1 MGPLSHYGNGTT
13 QTYWSLPVIISVVV
27 ISSFIALTIAWYA
40 LELIAGLGIA
50 TAWATNYIGML
61 QTVLSSFGT
70 VILFSFAILF
80 GLVIIKS
87 FRLGTHPV
95 LGLAGLIGVPVAV
108 IGTGYASNAVAIFT
122 GLDFLGNAL
131 NQFDT
136 LLLFIKNSP
145 TIVAIGSILVLF
157 VMVGGGVLARR

>member
-13 QTYWSLPVIISVVV
+13 QTYLSLPIIVSVVV
-27 ISSFIALTIAWYA
+27 ITSFIALTIAWYA

-50 TAWATNYIGML
+50 TTWATNYIGML

-70 VILFSFAILF
+70 VILFSFAVLF
-80 GLVIIKS
+80 GLVVMKS

-108 IGTGYASNAVAIFT
+108 IGTGYASNAVAMFT
-122 GLDFLGNAL
+122 QLEFLGKAL

-145 TIVAIGSILVLF
+145 TIVAIGSVLILL
-157 VMVGGGVLARR
+157 VMVAGGVIARR